1 MNKNKYISIF
11 MLLFSLIIYTF
22 FYNQLNN
29 VVVLNVFALGNFLMM
44 VTFNSPR
51 EKIKVPSILFFLSL
65 VIITILSYIYLGK
78 YDLRLLVI
86 AFNLLFFLRFS
97 WFFKKAYEKFVLEK
111 I

>member
-22 FYNQLNN
+22 FYNQLN
-29 VVVLNVFALGNFLMM
+29 NVFALGNFLMM